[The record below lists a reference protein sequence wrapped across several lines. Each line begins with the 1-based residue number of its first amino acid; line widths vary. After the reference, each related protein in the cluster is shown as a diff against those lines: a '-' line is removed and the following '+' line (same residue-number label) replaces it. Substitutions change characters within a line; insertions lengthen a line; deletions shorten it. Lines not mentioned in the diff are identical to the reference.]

1 MSNGEGSGPHDPTD
15 QDKPTEGEIRAAD
28 EWEGRERRMV
38 EELHDQEV
46 ARLNAEEARQQQ
58 AILAQLDQ
66 ADQAVAD
73 RIESVQRD
81 AVLAEEARRDQEKLR
96 QLRKEQQG
104 IQAMKW
110 EQERA
115 LQDQREIIANRFR
128 KLVGRQEPSD
138 IDENLQSDDPEVRMR
153 AYRDMVD
160 KIRLKQGLPLRK
172 SNVDTSNSEPEVLSN
187 PVDKHQAMR
196 DRAADSI

>member
-1 MSNGEGSGPHDPTD
+1 MTNGEGGGPHDPTE
-15 QDKPTEGEIRAAD
+15 QDKPTEGELRAAD

-38 EELHDQEV
+38 DELHDQDV
-46 ARLNAEEARQQQ
+46 ARLDAEEARQQQ

-73 RIESVQRD
+73 SLEGVQRD
-81 AVLAEEARRDQEKLR
+81 AVLAEEARNDQEKLR

-110 EQERA
+110 EEERA
-115 LQDQREIIANRFR
+115 QQEQRELIAERFR
-128 KLVGRQEPSD
+128 KLVGKQEPND
-138 IDENLQSDDPEVRMR
+138 IDEDLQSDDPEVRMR
-153 AYRDMVD
+153 AYRQMVD
-160 KIRLKQGLPLRK
+160 KIRLKQGLPIKRPDEATTD
-172 SNVDTSNSEPEVLSN
+172 SGPEEPSK

>member
-1 MSNGEGSGPHDPTD
+1 M
-15 QDKPTEGEIRAAD
+15 
-28 EWEGRERRMV
+28 
-38 EELHDQEV
+38 L
-46 ARLNAEEARQQQ
+46 LC
-58 AILAQLDQ
+58 L
-66 ADQAVAD
+66 
-73 RIESVQRD
+73 ESVW
-81 AVLAEEARRDQEKLR
+81 DQEKLR